1 MFFSPDIENG
11 VDMQEQRQWAWKGC
25 QEAELVSV
33 TDRLSGRCWQDARA
47 GVSTW

>member
-1 MFFSPDIENG
+1 MGLEG
-11 VDMQEQRQWAWKGC
+11 MT
-25 QEAELVSV
+25 EAELVSV